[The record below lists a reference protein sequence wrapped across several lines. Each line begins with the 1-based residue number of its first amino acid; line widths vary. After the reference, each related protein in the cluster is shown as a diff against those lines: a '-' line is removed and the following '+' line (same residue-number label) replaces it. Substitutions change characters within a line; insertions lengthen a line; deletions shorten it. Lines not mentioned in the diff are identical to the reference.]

1 MGEQDHTISRG
12 RNSAAGRTG
21 EVLKPPGAKGRPAE
35 ETGDAGSV
43 RTTFSDCFFGVS
55 VYLVEDTL
63 LRISS
68 FREHHL

>member
-1 MGEQDHTISRG
+1 MREQDHAMYRG

-21 EVLKPPGAKGRPAE
+21 EVSKTQGAKGRPAE
-35 ETGDAGSV
+35 ETGDAGPV
-43 RTTFSDCFFGVS
+43 RATFSDCLFGVS
-55 VYLVEDTL
+55 VFLVEDTL